1 MAQEQHAAALRPWH
15 TAVFMVALIVAVT
28 VRLVMV
34 EGQTAR
40 NHVTTTTSSARP

>member
-28 VRLVMV
+28 VRLVLV
-34 EGQTAR
+34 EGQVER
-40 NHVTTTTSSARP
+40 NHVTTSSACP